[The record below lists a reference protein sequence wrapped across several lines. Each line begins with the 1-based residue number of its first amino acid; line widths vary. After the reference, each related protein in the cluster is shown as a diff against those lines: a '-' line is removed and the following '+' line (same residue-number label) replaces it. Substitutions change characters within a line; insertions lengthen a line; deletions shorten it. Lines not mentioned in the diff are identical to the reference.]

1 MAWRFVWYI
10 QRHPSLQLKEENYT
24 HCSSS
29 SPQRHTEERL
39 LTLIVPNVCQY
50 SDFIF
55 PSLKKGKPRPP
66 VTAIFVAVGAYT
78 NPCSRPPYLG
88 CTRRTQGAN
97 LKGLW
102 FPHKTSTPDVH
113 RRKCRNRSRS
123 YKLHTLLS
131 SHRRDARPRL
141 SGAAVFR
148 FSPRRVPG
156 GSAPSPR
163 MARFFPRG
171 AQSAQPIQIFEKP
184 PKGTEGEGV
193 FCAPIQFV

>member
-141 SGAAVFR
+141 SAAIVFR
-148 FSPRRVPG
+148 FLSRRVPR
-156 GSAPSPR
+156 GSGLSLRKAHFSPC
-163 MARFFPRG
+163 G
-171 AQSAQPIQIFEKP
+171 AQSAQPIQIFEKS
-184 PKGTEGEGV
+184 PKDTGRNDFFYV
-193 FCAPIQFV
+193 PIRFV